1 MHVTYVREETQRIR
15 CGWYRGSSDCPSR
28 NTKKY
33 SGAFLLPCTSKNNP
47 EYEVDKSK
55 TYFRRIVTWN
65 L

>member
-1 MHVTYVREETQRIR
+1 MRVVPRIIRLSVPEYEKVFRGFFMHIII
-15 CGWYRGSSDCPSR
+15 
-28 NTKKY
+28 
-33 SGAFLLPCTSKNNP
+33 NP

>member
-1 MHVTYVREETQRIR
+1 MHVTHVREESKRIQ
-15 CGWYRGSSDCPSR
+15 CGWYRGSSDYPSR

-33 SGAFLLPCTSKNNP
+33 SGAFFIAMHSKNNP

>member
-1 MHVTYVREETQRIR
+1 MHVTYVREESQRIQ
-15 CGWYRGSSDCPSR
+15 CGWYRGSSDYPSR

-33 SGAFLLPCTSKNNP
+33 SGAFFMYIKTNP

>member
-1 MHVTYVREETQRIR
+1 MHVTYVREESKRIQ
-15 CGWYRGSSDCPSR
+15 CGWYRGSSDYPSR

-33 SGAFLLPCTSKNNP
+33 SGAFFMHIKTNP